1 MLRWLTDASLADSI
15 AGDLEEQRRQRAARS
30 SPVAATLWYWRAFSA
45 VAIYLIVQRLGELRS
60 PAMRNIPSDIRD
72 AARLFRR
79 APLFGAAAV
88 LILALGTGATS
99 AILSLADKALLR
111 PLPIPNVDRVL
122 QSTFSFSY
130 LDFRDLVSEHHGFS
144 QVAAWGY
151 PPFAIDQG
159 GDAVQVSGAAVS
171 GDYFALTG
179 QQPLAGRL
187 LNRTDDVT
195 GAPATAVMSERLWT
209 RVFRR
214 DPQIVGSII
223 TINRRPVAIVGI
235 SPATFR
241 GTSLQ
246 IAPELFVNL
255 PSLPDLSTGFMANPA
270 TLTNRGRVF
279 LTIAGRL
286 GDGVSTDQAN
296 EEARRIYYG
305 HRASEKQDTSVWF
318 APLLTQALGA
328 RTSGDLRQ
336 FMTIL
341 LGASAITMLLTC
353 ATVANL
359 LLVRSERRRHELA
372 VRAALGAGRARLCRL
387 LLVESLGIGVAG
399 GVAGVVVAAVAMNL
413 LATFTLPGQIA
424 IRDLQLAVN
433 RGMLAS
439 CAAIG
444 VVTALLFGLAPIWQ
458 LRRVDAGAT
467 LRAGHRTTSR
477 HAARSLLVG
486 VQIAVC
492 VLLLGGSLAFGR
504 AILHALALDLGF
516 NVTQTSIT
524 GIDPSLT
531 RLSSERASALRHQTL
546 DSLRAKPE
554 VRAAAWALRRP
565 MSGGFV
571 LNPVVEGRDAAA
583 NARPLDIQ
591 ANVVT
596 DGYFDVMQIPI
607 VAGRAFASQDEGSPA
622 RVTVVSAGLAKA
634 LWPDGQIL
642 GRRLSLEDPGLADMK
657 WAAVI
662 GVVGDIHRAIG
673 GPPVP
678 MLYLLS
684 GQTPEGFEPD
694 YLMVRSTGDPSSV
707 LPDVRTVLRS
717 IEPHVVIT
725 SSMPMLRHVEAP
737 LMAHRLGLMLFAMFA
752 ALAVALT
759 GFGLYAVVASAVAQ
773 RTREIGI
780 RLALGAE
787 TTRIVSMVV
796 RQGVWPIAAGL
807 GAGIAAFAMSAR
819 LIAGFMFSLPAV
831 SAAALIAICLA
842 IGALTF
848 IAMIVP
854 ARRALTVDPAVV
866 LKAD

>member
-15 AGDLEEQRRQRAARS
+15 AGDLEEQRRQRART
-30 SPVAATLWYWRAFSA
+30 SPMAATLWYWRAWSA
-45 VAIYLIVQRLGELRS
+45 VAIYLIVRRLGELRS
-60 PAMRNIPSDIRD
+60 PAMRTLPSDIRD

-88 LILALGTGATS
+88 LVLALGTGATS

-144 QVAAWGY
+144 QVAAWAY
-151 PPFAIDQG
+151 PPFAIDQA

-209 RVFRR
+209 RLFQR
-214 DPQIVGSII
+214 DPQIVGSTI

-246 IAPELFVNL
+246 ISPELFVNL
-255 PSLPDLSTGFMANPA
+255 PSLPDLSTGFLANPA

-279 LTIAGRL
+279 LTSGGRL
-286 GDGVSTDQAN
+286 ADEVSIEQAN
-296 EEARRIYYG
+296 EEARRVYYG
-305 HRASEKQDTSVWF
+305 HRGVAKQDTSVWF

-328 RTSGDLRQ
+328 RTSSDLRQ

-399 GVAGVVVAAVAMNL
+399 GVAGVGVAAVAMNL

-424 IRDLQLAVN
+424 IRDLQLSVN
-433 RGMLAS
+433 TGLLAS
-439 CAAIG
+439 CAAMGI
-444 VVTALLFGLAPIWQ
+444 VTALLFGLAPIWQ
-458 LRRVDAGAT
+458 LRRVDAGT
-467 LRAGHRTTSR
+467 ILRSGRRTTSR
-477 HAARSLLVG
+477 HAARSALVG

-492 VLLLGGSLAFGR
+492 VLLLGGGLAFGR
-504 AILHALALDLGF
+504 AILHALSLDLGF

-531 RLSSERASALRHQTL
+531 RLPAERASALRHQTL

-554 VRAAAWALRRP
+554 VRAAAWAFRRP
-565 MSGGFV
+565 MSGGFI

-583 NARPLDIQ
+583 DAPPLDIQ
-591 ANVVT
+591 TNVVT
-596 DGYFDVMQIPI
+596 DGYFDVMQIQI
-607 VAGRAFASQDEGSPA
+607 VAGRVFASQDERSPA
-622 RVTVVSAGLAKA
+622 RIVVVSAGLARA

-642 GRRLSLEDPGLADMK
+642 GRRLSLEDRGSADMK

-662 GVVGDIHRAIG
+662 GVVADIHRTIG

-694 YLMVRSTGDPSSV
+694 QLMVRSAGDPSSV
-707 LPDVRTVLRS
+707 LPDIRTVLRS

-725 SSMPMLRHVEAP
+725 STMPMSRHVEAP

-759 GFGLYAVVASAVAQ
+759 GFGLYAVVATAVAQ

-787 TTRIVSMVV
+787 STRIVSMVV

-831 SAAALIAICLA
+831 SAAALVAICLA